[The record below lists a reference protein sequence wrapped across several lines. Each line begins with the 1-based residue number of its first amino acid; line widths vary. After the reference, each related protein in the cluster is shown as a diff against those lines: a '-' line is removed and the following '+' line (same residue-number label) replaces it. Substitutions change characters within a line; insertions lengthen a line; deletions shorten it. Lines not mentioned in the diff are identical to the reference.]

1 MIDYIMRII
10 FGMDL
15 VLYTQSKNKNIIV
28 MIARKN
34 SLCEKCKNKK
44 IHKKHS
50 IISFKELSLFL
61 KNFYSK

>member
-28 MIARKN
+28 MIARILYVRN
-34 SLCEKCKNKK
+34 ARTKK
-44 IHKKHS
+44 FIKS
-50 IISFKELSLFL
+50 IQ
-61 KNFYSK
+61 